1 MSDITPLNPEP
12 TYSRREEHLSYVE
25 LSKLCKELEGAVSR
39 AALAHAR
46 DFTAWKRERRELVA
60 RIAELEQMVIDTK
73 SNV

>member
-46 DFTAWKRERRELVA
+46 DFTAWKRERRTPRTGRQDCGIGA
-60 RIAELEQMVIDTK
+60 IG
-73 SNV
+73 N